1 MTLSSPKRMITL
13 IGVPAA
19 CLLFVAT
26 ALLPPYSPPARAQA
40 SGMFGAGDTD
50 TASERATVKA
60 VDMKT
65 RTVTLVGPQ
74 GETKTL
80 KVGDQVKN
88 LAQVKPGDTV
98 VARFYDAVAYVVA
111 SAGPKLPENA
121 MAMAEA
127 QAAPG
132 ELPAGGVG
140 AKIIVTGLVVG
151 VNPVAHTI
159 SLVNPPPAGGEIRTL
174 TVKNPE
180 YQQMLPQIKV
190 GDTITA
196 VISEAL
202 GVVVEPAK

>member
-1 MTLSSPKRMITL
+1 MIAL

-19 CLLFVAT
+19 CLLLVAAA

-40 SGMFGAGDTD
+40 EGMFGVAGTD
-50 TASERATVKA
+50 TISERATVKA

-80 KVGDQVKN
+80 KVGDQVQN
-88 LAQVKPGDTV
+88 LAQVKPGDVV
-98 VARFYDAVAYVVA
+98 VARYYGSVAYIVA
-111 SAGPKLPENA
+111 PAGTKLPENA

-127 QAAPG
+127 QAVPG

-159 SLVNPPPAGGEIRTL
+159 SLVNPPPAGGEIRTF

-180 YQQMLPQIKV
+180 YQKMLPQIKV

-196 VISEAL
+196 VVSEAI
-202 GVVVEPAK
+202 VAAVEPAK